1 MTINKRAARSVKNN
15 ISFYIISIL
24 LTALTSVLI
33 VGAVSTGRNLT
44 KVVKNFATYVRKVHC
59 IEPKKWNTHKSKDE
73 KTLSIFSPRVS
84 KIGYIMLK
92 PPNIIYTILYYQ
104 IHL

>member
-1 MTINKRAARSVKNN
+1 MKPS
-15 ISFYIISIL
+15 SP
-24 LTALTSVLI
+24 
-33 VGAVSTGRNLT
+33 

-92 PPNIIYTILYYQ
+92 TSKYYLYY
-104 IHL
+104 IILPNSSINFNINVYSLYRVC

>member
-33 VGAVSTGRNLT
+33 VGACQPD
-44 KVVKNFATYVRKVHC
+44 AT
-59 IEPKKWNTHKSKDE
+59 
-73 KTLSIFSPRVS
+73 
-84 KIGYIMLK
+84 
-92 PPNIIYTILYYQ
+92 
-104 IHL
+104 